1 MPCEGTEDCGIVIVK
16 CCVGEKETPNDQQI
30 SNTQTI
36 WQLGAGDE
44 KSITVTALKIKSTPC
59 CTERKGVG
67 ESPHIGRVPQY

>member
-1 MPCEGTEDCGIVIVK
+1 MSCEGIEDFGIVIAI

-44 KSITVTALKIKSTPC
+44 KSIPALKIYILCDIAYSIPYLIPT
-59 CTERKGVG
+59 
-67 ESPHIGRVPQY
+67 